1 VFCKPLNRNMAAPE
15 YPPPP
20 WNLNATAYLSFWRV
34 PHRNLGI
41 VLPADLQPL
50 SILGSVF
57 LCSGF
62 VSYESGGDLQYREF
76 FVGLLVRAQGR
87 FAVNLPWIWVD
98 SRASLVAGRE
108 LWAIP
113 KQYAQFCFCDSA
125 LSVQGA
131 DQPTLATMSH
141 KRLARLPWRLRVRAA
156 VAQPGRCELLR
167 TRMAVSA
174 GIEWIRAK
182 WYIAPESSLA
192 FLRGRSPLLS
202 IRLTS
207 AKIRFGA

>member
-1 VFCKPLNRNMAAPE
+1 MAAPE

-34 PHRNLGI
+34 PHKSLRI
-41 VLPADLQPL
+41 AVATDFQPV
-50 SILGSVF
+50 SVLGSVF

-62 VSYESGGDLQYREF
+62 VSYEPGGDLQYREF

-98 SRASLVAGRE
+98 SRASLLGGRE

-113 KQYAQFCFCDSA
+113 KQYAQFSLA
-125 LSVQGA
+125 ES
-131 DQPTLATMSH
+131 TLCAQCVDEPAIAIMSFEQVAH
-141 KRLARLPWRLRVRAA
+141 LPWRLRAAARIVQARSGELVRTAI
-156 VAQPGRCELLR
+156 
-167 TRMAVSA
+167 AVSA
-174 GIEWIRAK
+174 AIEWIRAK
-182 WYIAPESSLA
+182 WYIAEDSPLA
-192 FLRGRSPLLS
+192 LLRGRSPLLS
-202 IRLTS
+202 IRLTK